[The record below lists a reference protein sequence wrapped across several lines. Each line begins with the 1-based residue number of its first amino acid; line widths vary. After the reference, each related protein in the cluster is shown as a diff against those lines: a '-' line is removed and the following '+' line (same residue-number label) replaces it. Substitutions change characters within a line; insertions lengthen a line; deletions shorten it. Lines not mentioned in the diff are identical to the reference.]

1 MDFAEKYGPWA
12 IVAGGS
18 EGPGLEY
25 SRQIAAK
32 GVNVLIVA
40 HEQEPLDEAAAQ
52 IRSESQ
58 VKVDT
63 ALIDLNAPDA
73 DRQIIAAAGDREVGL
88 YISNAGGDASG
99 QKFHDADVQWWVDL
113 ATRNNLTMLKCF
125 HHFGGLMK
133 QRGRGGLLISG
144 SGACYGGGPHLATY
158 CAVKAFSLN
167 FAEGLWAELKP
178 HGVDVLCM
186 VMDRTDT
193 KLFRGLLARTGS
205 PVPPDVAKPADVAA
219 TGLANLPNGPIKNW
233 GLEDDEAGYAGT
245 SAAQRRARVQAIAE
259 NTRDMYAD

>member
-1 MDFAEKYGPWA
+1 MDFAVKYGPWA

-25 SRQIAAK
+25 SRQIAAR

-40 HEQEPLDEAAAQ
+40 HEQEPLDEASAL

-58 VKVDT
+58 AEVVT

-73 DRQIIAAAGDREVGL
+73 DRQIIAAAGSREVGL

-99 QKFHDADVQWWVDL
+99 RKFHDADVQWWIDL

-133 QRGRGGLLISG
+133 ARGRGGLLISG
-144 SGACYGGGPHLATY
+144 SGACYGGGPHLAMY

-178 HGVDVLCM
+178 HGVNVLCM

-193 KLFRGLLARTGS
+193 KLLRGLLAKTGAQM
-205 PVPPDVAKPADVAA
+205 PPDVAKPADVAA
-219 TGLANLPNGPIKNW
+219 AGLARLAHGPVSNW
-233 GLEDDEAGYAGT
+233 GLDDEEAGWAGT
-245 SAAQRRARVQAIAE
+245 SAAHRRVRVEAIAE

>member
-25 SRQIAAK
+25 SRAIAAR

-40 HEQEPLDEAAAQ
+40 HEADPLAEAAKL
-52 IRSESQ
+52 IRSESSSE
-58 VKVDT
+58 VAT

-73 DRQIIAAAGDREVGL
+73 DRQIVAAAGTREVGL

-99 QKFHDADVQWWVDL
+99 KRFHDTDVGWWVDL
-113 ATRNNLTMLKCF
+113 AMRNNLTMLKCF

-133 QRGRGGLLISG
+133 ARGRGGLLISG

-167 FAEGLWAELKP
+167 FAEGLWAELQP

-193 KLFRGLLARTGS
+193 KLLRGLLAQTGA
-205 PVPPDVAKPADVAA
+205 PMPEGVAKPADVAA
-219 TGLANLPNGPIKNW
+219 AGLANLANGPVKNW
-233 GLEDDEAGYAGT
+233 GLDDDEAGWAGS
-245 SAAQRRARVQAIAE
+245 SAGQRRARVIAIAE
-259 NTRDMYAD
+259 NTRDMYSD